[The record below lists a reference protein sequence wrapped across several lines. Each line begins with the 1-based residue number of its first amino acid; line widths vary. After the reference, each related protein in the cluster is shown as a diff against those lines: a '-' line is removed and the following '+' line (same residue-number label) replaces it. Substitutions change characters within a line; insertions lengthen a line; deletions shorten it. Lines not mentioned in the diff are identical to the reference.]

1 LFEKELREKKEMPM
15 ELIQGRGFGLE
26 QSGAG
31 SLRIVESE
39 AEREA
44 EMLGEREQ
52 AALPGGLA
60 GWLVGLI
67 RRHRDAPKARKQMRV
82 VETLALGGRRQLIL
96 VACGSERFLV
106 GSGADRVD
114 SIVRV
119 TLTGDEIWS

>member
-1 LFEKELREKKEMPM
+1 MPM
-15 ELIQGRGFGLE
+15 ELIQGRGFGVE
-26 QSGAG
+26 RGGG
-31 SLRIVESE
+31 SMRIAESQD
-39 AEREA
+39 ERE
-44 EMLGEREQ
+44 LERLERQ
-52 AALPGGLA
+52 QEEAALPGGLA
-60 GWLVGLI
+60 GWLIGLV
-67 RRHRDAPKARKQMRV
+67 RKHRDAPKARKQMRV

>member
-1 LFEKELREKKEMPM
+1 MPM

-52 AALPGGLA
+52 AALPGGLG

-67 RRHRDAPKARKQMRV
+67 RRASRRSQGAQGRCGWWRRWRWG
-82 VETLALGGRRQLIL
+82 EGG
-96 VACGSERFLV
+96 S
-106 GSGADRVD
+106 
-114 SIVRV
+114 
-119 TLTGDEIWS
+119 